1 MGKWLLLVVTLLAGC
16 PSPAEEFEP
25 TGDGCMLSA
34 SLGGAATNGGMFF
47 PSGDYALDAFYQN
60 EGVALVNAFSV
71 SPRGFYFID
80 GYSPNAFATSQV
92 VNAYGPDGTVLFG
105 VTLLQQELARD
116 GQGLS
121 VRAIM
126 AHEFTHLVQFKR
138 GTSMPGKHPELQG
151 DYMAGWYSAQRG
163 VSMAQLEPILMS
175 FFSKGDYE
183 FNSAAH
189 HGTPTERINS
199 VRAGYASGS
208 TSFEQAW
215 TASLQ
220 YLAAN
225 P

>member
-1 MGKWLLLVVTLLAGC
+1 
-16 PSPAEEFEP
+16 
-25 TGDGCMLSA
+25 MLQS
-34 SLGGAATNGGMFF
+34 SLGGGQTNGGMFF
-47 PSGDYALDAFYQN
+47 PSGDYALDEFYQN
-60 EGVALVNAFSV
+60 EGLALVNAFGV

-92 VNAYGPDGTVLFG
+92 VNADGPDGTVLFG
-105 VTLLQQELARD
+105 VTLLQQEIAR
-116 GQGLS
+116 GQGLA

-126 AHEFTHLVQFKR
+126 AHEFAHLVQFKR
-138 GTSMPGKHPELQG
+138 GASMPGKHPELQA
-151 DYMAGWYSAQRG
+151 DYMAGWYSGQRG
-163 VSMAQLEPILMS
+163 LSMAQLEPILMS

-183 FNSAAH
+183 FNSPVH

-199 VRAGYASGS
+199 VRAGYALTSS
-208 TSFEQAW
+208 SFEQAW